1 MIEVIKSPTLIT
13 DKTQWTAF
21 LAGPINGAPSWQ
33 AQAPKVAAK
42 VGIEN
47 LTLLNPRKTDRFVSG
62 TYQVNWETFGLRMCD
77 VILFWIPPQAR
88 EMKPHRVYA
97 ITTRLEMAENLAR
110 GHKVIIGIDPE
121 FKNENGEDM
130 AGIHHL
136 RRMAKYYGVKKIH
149 STLEDV
155 MLELK
160 AWMGRPR
167 KDEEKIHRMTGPAFE
182 PMGKMSR
189 MIQPSTCRN
198 ETLMEQWNQTIAPG
212 DTVYVDGD
220 FGAEEWKAFLNGTII
235 QGSSNMP

>member
-1 MIEVIKSPTLIT
+1 MIEVIKSPTPVVE
-13 DKTQWTAF
+13 KTQWTAF
-21 LAGPINGAPSWQ
+21 LAGPMNGAPSWQ

-97 ITTRLEMAENLAR
+97 ITT
-110 GHKVIIGIDPE
+110 
-121 FKNENGEDM
+121 
-130 AGIHHL
+130 
-136 RRMAKYYGVKKIH
+136 VKKIH

-198 ETLMEQWNQTIAPG
+198 ETKMEQWNQTIAPG

>member
-1 MIEVIKSPTLIT
+1 MIEVIKSPTPVVE
-13 DKTQWTAF
+13 KTQWTAF
-21 LAGPINGAPSWQ
+21 LAGPMNGAPSWQ

-47 LTLLNPRKTDRFVSG
+47 LTLLNPRKT
-62 TYQVNWETFGLRMCD
+62 
-77 VILFWIPPQAR
+77 
-88 EMKPHRVYA
+88 
-97 ITTRLEMAENLAR
+97 
-110 GHKVIIGIDPE
+110 KVIIGVDPE
-121 FKNENGEDM
+121 CEDLT
-130 AGIHHL
+130 GIHHL
-136 RRMAKYYGVKKIH
+136 MRMAKYYGVKKIH
-149 STLEDV
+149 STLENV

-189 MIQPSTCRN
+189 MILPSTCRN
-198 ETLMEQWNQTIAPG
+198 ETKMEQWNQTIAPG